1 MLKKKLLYGCAGSLI
16 VAAVCSIGAYA
27 AQPRMENALR
37 ALENARSELVAA
49 SANKGGHRQK
59 AISLIDQAISET
71 RMGMAV
77 GQ

>member
-1 MLKKKLLYGCAGSLI
+1 
-16 VAAVCSIGAYA
+16 
-27 AQPRMENALR
+27 MENALR